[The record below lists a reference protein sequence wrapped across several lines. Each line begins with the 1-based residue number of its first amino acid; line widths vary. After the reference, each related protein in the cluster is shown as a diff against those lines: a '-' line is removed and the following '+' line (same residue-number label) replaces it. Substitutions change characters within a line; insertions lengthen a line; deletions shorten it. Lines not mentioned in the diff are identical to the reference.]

1 MAYKF
6 QLPKD
11 TPANKSQVE
20 EIFQYLVTSGRS
32 RMNPISINWYIN
44 HFYMR
49 GLRNFTNIN
58 YGDGTLNASY
68 LNESGVL
75 KFKYEDIIAKYQAQL
90 GRLLTINLA
99 PAVSRKGQSL
109 DGLRKAS
116 TAQVV
121 LDSVFPQ
128 EKVSRLA
135 LDSFPSLLQYGT
147 IGFGLWVEGE
157 DSIGI
162 EVINPWE
169 LIPIPIDVSAPT
181 DVRGLIRVRYVPT
194 DWVKGLSITP
204 GKGKK
209 VYKGMDDF
217 KVPFGDL
224 PADATGKFQG
234 TASLTTVG
242 GGFFVRSATS
252 NSQVETQW
260 AGRKTKKDKTKTDV
274 TLLVEVW
281 TETSDGYLAEYL
293 IFAGSYNRLNLLH
306 RFDHSKQH
314 YYMPI
319 RIARD
324 VTVGGFYGR
333 SFVDQLLPL
342 NTEAEYSLSSL
353 FQTISDYDLYGL
365 MMWPASLGTPPD
377 AHRGQ
382 DGVKRIT
389 YEPDYTT
396 PELKPFNIAP
406 AKLSK
411 PQVEAALLAGGLMDK
426 IANQPTEMLKGGAP
440 GRVDSA
446 SGLGFLYETSGI
458 PLSPTAKSVAEAISG
473 VYRAMLGICR
483 DVWPSTKVVSISN
496 LDDSL
501 AGIVLDIETGE
512 INLARNAIPSPD
524 EVNITVASEVPI
536 SKEQQK
542 MELKEALKEGVI
554 TLDEYG
560 FKVREMGLTSP
571 VGNEVAWQNY
581 RRAKLENLSLFGD
594 GEKPGKVIVS
604 ERDMH
609 LVHQSVLDA
618 FMARPEYY
626 AATPSVREKF
636 VEHYEEHNVGLGI
649 LPEGMPPME
658 DAAEMEMQPPQGGEF
673 GGPLGPGSEY

>member
-1 MAYKF
+1 MPYKF
-6 QLPKD
+6 KLPKD
-11 TPANKSQVE
+11 TSANKMQVE

-32 RMNPISINWYIN
+32 RMNPVSINWYIN

-68 LNESGVL
+68 LDESGVL
-75 KFKYEDIIAKYQAQL
+75 KFRYEDIISKYQAQL
-90 GRLLTINLA
+90 GRLLSINLA
-99 PAVSRKGQSL
+99 PTVSRRGESL
-109 DGLRKAS
+109 DGLKKAS
-116 TAQVV
+116 VAQVV
-121 LDSVFPQ
+121 LDSMFPQ
-128 EKVSRLA
+128 EKVTKLG
-135 LDSFPSLLQYGT
+135 LDAFPTLLQYGT
-147 IGFGLWVEGE
+147 IGFGLWVESQE
-157 DSIGI
+157 SMGI
-162 EVINPWE
+162 EIIPPWE

-194 DWVKGLSITP
+194 DWVTSLSITP
-204 GKGKK
+204 SKGKK

-260 AGRKTKKDKTKTDV
+260 KGRKAKRDKTHTDV

-281 TETSDGYLAEYL
+281 TETTDGYLAEYL
-293 IFAGSYNRLNLLH
+293 ILAGSYTNLNLLH
-306 RFDHSKQH
+306 RYDHSKQKYH
-314 YYMPI
+314 MPI
-319 RIARD
+319 RVARD
-324 VTVGGFYGR
+324 VIVGGFYGR

-342 NTEAEYSLSSL
+342 NTEAEYALSSL

-365 MMWPASLGTPPD
+365 LMWPASLGTPPE

-396 PELKPFNIAP
+396 PDLKPFQIEP
-406 AKLSK
+406 ARMTK

-426 IANQPTEMLKGGAP
+426 LANQPTEMLKGGAP

-446 SGLGFLYETSGI
+446 SGLGFLYETSAI
-458 PLSPTAKSVAEAISG
+458 PLSPTAKNVALAIAG
-473 VYRAMLGICR
+473 VYRAMLGLCK
-483 DVWPSTKVVSISN
+483 DVWPNTKVVGISN

-501 AGIVLDIETGE
+501 AGIDLDSETGE
-512 INLARNAIPSPD
+512 VSLAKNAIPSPD
-524 EVNITVASEVPI
+524 EVNINVASEIPV

-542 MELKEALKEGVI
+542 LELKEALEKQRIDLNEYEFQVRKKG
-554 TLDEYG
+554 LDS
-560 FKVREMGLTSP
+560 V
-571 VGNEVAWQNY
+571 VGNEVAYQNR
-581 RRAKLENLSLFGD
+581 RRAILENLSLFGD

-609 LVHQSVLDA
+609 LIHKEVLDA
-618 FMARPEYY
+618 FMARPEFY
-626 AATPSVREKF
+626 AASQEVRDKF
-636 VEHYEEHNVGLGI
+636 IEHYEEHNIGLGI
-649 LPEGMPPME
+649 FPEGMENME
-658 DAAEMEMQPPQGGEF
+658 DAAEQELQPPQG
-673 GGPLGPGSEY
+673 